1 MIEVN
6 VAMRRLAMTMLS
18 ECRIPYCHNEFEYG
32 NSGLPLVMG
41 SVCDDCNSL
50 VVMARL
56 ELIRR
61 NNVEKNS

>member
-1 MIEVN
+1 
-6 VAMRRLAMTMLS
+6 MTMLT
-18 ECRIPYCHNEFEYG
+18 ECRIPYCDNEFEYG

-61 NNVEKNS
+61 NNVQKNS